1 MVGFSDV
8 VVLITGATSG
18 IGKASAE
25 LLASRGYRVFGT
37 SRDPKGKSSKG
48 FELVQLDVTSDASVA
63 ECVAA
68 IAGRTGDRIDVL
80 VNNAGTGILGAAE
93 EVSPEEAA
101 RLFQVNLFGVMR
113 MTSAVLPLMRAR
125 RSGTI
130 INMSSSGGIASL
142 PFAGVYC
149 ATKHALEAY
158 TAALRHELRP
168 LGVAATVVAP
178 GPVSTPAGDSAAR
191 AAATVPEYAERRARA
206 DYLYTRSIR
215 KGMDPF
221 RVAQTILRVVRT
233 QKPRPRYP
241 VGLQAR
247 STGVAR
253 SLLPPSAFEA
263 VVKWGLGLVR
273 LEK

>member
-1 MVGFSDV
+1 MVVFNDV

-25 LLASRGYRVFGT
+25 LLAASGYRVFGT
-37 SRDPKGKSSKG
+37 SRDPTGKQPSG
-48 FELVQLDVTSDASVA
+48 FELMQVDVTSDASVA
-63 ECVAA
+63 ACVAE
-68 IAGRTGDRIDVL
+68 IAVRTGDRIDVL
-80 VNNAGTGILGAAE
+80 VNNAGTGVLGAAE
-93 EVSPEEAA
+93 EVSADEAA
-101 RLFQVNLFGVMR
+101 ALFQVNLFGVMR

-130 INMSSSGGIASL
+130 INMGSSGGIASL
-142 PFAGVYC
+142 PFAGLYC

-168 LGVAATVVAP
+168 LGLAATVVAP

-191 AAATVPEYAERRARA
+191 AAATIPDYAERRARA
-206 DYLYTRSIR
+206 DFLYTRSIH

-233 QKPRPRYP
+233 RKPRPRYP
-241 VGLQAR
+241 VGVQAR
-247 STGVAR
+247 STGIAR
-253 SLLPPSAFEA
+253 SLLSPSAFEA
-263 VVKWGLGLVR
+263 VVKWGLGRVR
-273 LEK
+273 LEE

>member
-1 MVGFSDV
+1 MVNASDAV
-8 VVLITGATSG
+8 VVITGATSG

-25 LLASRGYRVFGT
+25 LLAARGYRVFGT
-37 SRDPKGKSSKG
+37 SRDPAGKKAGG

-63 ECVAA
+63 ACVAE
-68 IAGRTGDRIDVL
+68 IAGRTRGQIDVL
-80 VNNAGTGILGAAE
+80 MNNAGTGILGAGE
-93 EVSPEEAA
+93 EVTADEAA

-130 INMSSSGGIASL
+130 INMSSSGGVASV
-142 PFAGVYC
+142 PFAGLYC

-191 AAATVPEYAERRARA
+191 AAAAVPDYADRRARA
-206 DYLYTRSIR
+206 DDLYTRAIR
-215 KGMDPF
+215 SGMDPG
-221 RVAQTILRVVRT
+221 RVARTILRVVRT
-233 QKPRPRYP
+233 GRPRPRYP

-247 STGVAR
+247 ATGAAR
-253 SLLPPSAFEA
+253 GLLPPSGFEA
-263 VVKWGLGLVR
+263 AVKWGLGLG
-273 LEK
+273 